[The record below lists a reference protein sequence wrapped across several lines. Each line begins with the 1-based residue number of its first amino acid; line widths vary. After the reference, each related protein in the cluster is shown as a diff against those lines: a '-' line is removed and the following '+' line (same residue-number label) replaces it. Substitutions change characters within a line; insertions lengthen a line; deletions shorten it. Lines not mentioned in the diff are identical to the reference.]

1 MNQPQHDTETEGKR
15 GEQLSEHLSGN
26 MEPSIIVRL
35 TPKWKPRR
43 EEVERGYFRAGSGWY
58 EGITDTEL
66 MDSVRAWWRVAP
78 NTIERRGIRH
88 VIAYAARLTRAVY
101 ELDSVIGP
109 RESDGRHAFRL
120 SPIESGPVFDLA
132 VGLNGK
138 SIDFPRGS
146 SNPIRYLG

>member
-1 MNQPQHDTETEGKR
+1 MSEK
-15 GEQLSEHLSGN
+15 LSDN
-26 MEPSIIVRL
+26 MSPSIIVRL
-35 TPKWKPRR
+35 TPKWKPGR

-66 MDSVRAWWRVAP
+66 IDSVRAWWRVAP

-88 VIAYAARLTRAVY
+88 VIAYAAGLTRAVY
-101 ELDSVIGP
+101 ELEAVIGP

-120 SPIESGPVFDLA
+120 SPIESGPIFDLA

-146 SNPIRYLG
+146 SNPIRYSSSPSDNGPNA

>member
-1 MNQPQHDTETEGKR
+1 MSEK
-15 GEQLSEHLSGN
+15 LSNN
-26 MEPSIIVRL
+26 MGPSIIVRL
-35 TPKWKPRR
+35 TPKWKPGR

-78 NTIERRGIRH
+78 KTIERLGIRH
-88 VIAYAARLTRAVY
+88 VVAYAAGLTRAVY

-120 SPIESGPVFDLA
+120 SLIESGPVFDLA